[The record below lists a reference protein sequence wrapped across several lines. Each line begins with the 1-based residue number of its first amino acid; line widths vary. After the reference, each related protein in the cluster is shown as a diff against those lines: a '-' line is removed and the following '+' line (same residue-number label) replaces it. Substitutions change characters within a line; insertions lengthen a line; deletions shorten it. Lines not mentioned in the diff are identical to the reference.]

1 MQGLGDDAP
10 RILVVDDE
18 PAILRSV
25 ERVLSPPYQ
34 VACTRLPREAVGLA
48 GTFGPDLVILD
59 LRMPDM
65 DGFELMGQAKGR
77 PARRRR
83 SF

>member
-1 MQGLGDDAP
+1 MTHP

-34 VACTRLPREAVGLA
+34 VACTHLPREAVGLA
-48 GTFGPDLVILD
+48 DTFEPDLVILD
-59 LRMPDM
+59 IRMPEM
-65 DGFELMGQAKGR
+65 DGFELMGDSKLPGQIW
-77 PARRRR
+77 R